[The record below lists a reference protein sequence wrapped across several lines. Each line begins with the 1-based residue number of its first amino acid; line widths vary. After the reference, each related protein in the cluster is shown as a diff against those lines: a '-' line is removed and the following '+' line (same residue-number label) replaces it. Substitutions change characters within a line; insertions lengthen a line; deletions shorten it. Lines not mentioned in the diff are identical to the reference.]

1 MISDAL
7 SAQPNPAASPSGA
20 TDATKPRTPE
30 EAAKQFEAVFVK
42 QFVQT
47 MTKGLFDSSLAG
59 EGALT
64 GGQADMQ
71 RDILTD
77 TLTDH
82 LVESGALK
90 LSDLLLRQWSHR
102 QDDAAL

>member
-1 MISDAL
+1 MAEQKDRVRR
-7 SAQPNPAASPSGA
+7 PSEEW
-20 TDATKPRTPE
+20 KQELPPE
-30 EAAKQFEAVFVK
+30 
-42 QFVQT
+42 
-47 MTKGLFDSSLAG
+47 LFGRARLFCDLPEQSRRIGEFQHAG